1 MICVGTHGEVMITQ
15 SPLTGYRQRAQIGS
29 TALDCRILGALWYKK
44 QGDMA
49 KESQNSHF
57 YPSSIL
63 C

>member
-1 MICVGTHGEVMITQ
+1 MICVGAHGEVMIIQ

-29 TALDCRILGALWYKK
+29 TALGCRNLRALWYKK

-49 KESQNSHF
+49 EESQNSYF
-57 YPSSIL
+57 YPSSFL